1 MKSLAL
7 EKLQCPG
14 SCFNSRKA
22 LVDIVFA
29 LSVFPASY
37 FPSVAVDGYSRE
49 PAEAVDA
56 EHDSPLEESEWGS
69 LGSNRPLALQ
79 LCSTV

>member
-1 MKSLAL
+1 MLYL
-7 EKLQCPG
+7 
-14 SCFNSRKA
+14 SCFSA
-22 LVDIVFA
+22 QPHI
-29 LSVFPASY
+29 P
-37 FPSVAVDGYSRE
+37 PSVAVDGYSRE

-69 LGSNRPLALQ
+69 LGRDRPLALQ